1 MSDDTTC
8 RLCRRK
14 WDKHESWCSISVM
27 RKRIEDLEADLKL
40 ALELASHPTCDECR
54 DTGWAVYPD
63 TPCTRCSALGEI
75 EYKHG
80 INAGGQEPWG
90 NNSE

>member
-27 RKRIEDLEADLKL
+27 RKRIEELKADLKL

-54 DTGWAVYPD
+54 EH
-63 TPCTRCSALGEI
+63 RM
-75 EYKHG
+75 
-80 INAGGQEPWG
+80 GGVSRYSVHSMLRPWR
-90 NNSE
+90 N